1 MFDDEHDTK
10 NYLINKRS
18 VKLVLIRIVKIK
30 ILKYLLITKNNYL
43 ISIYIFYNSK
53 EKIIVI
59 GHMTVIYLF

>member
-18 VKLVLIRIVKIK
+18 VKLVLIRIVKIT

-43 ISIYIFYNSK
+43 ISIYIFCNSK

-59 GHMTVIYLF
+59 GYMTVIYLF